1 MSRFRT
7 PMTAIALALIAMLL
21 IVSSSWDD
29 SPSWD
34 EPEHIVAGVTY
45 VRYGHFFYNPYHP
58 PLVKD
63 LAGLAVLA
71 SGPPPMKSWPEGPA
85 VKLFEELF
93 ARNPQTLIRIARLPL
108 QLLSS
113 AFFAIF
119 FLTINQR
126 WGYRAGLA
134 GSLLLL
140 MNPLILAHSGVV
152 HNDVPA
158 AIFIYLSFW
167 FLSGSLQ
174 KPDELKPTV
183 GFALAAGTAQL
194 VKFSCLIIYPVYL
207 LAITASRER
216 WKHWQRVP
224 LSLTIGLAIVWA
236 GYITHPCPSDY
247 QTEYRQ
253 RVFRNETGPI
263 LSAIEW
269 AEQRRWFR
277 RLAWYATGVLAQARH
292 FSEGHDFPVL
302 LDGELHP
309 EGTSVFFPRLLM
321 VKIPLAIWLA
331 LLLASLGLKRVWD
344 TESRLYILFGTLYLG
359 IAINS
364 SLNLGLRHLLP
375 VFPFIFALAGRA
387 LSEGLD
393 HFKSR
398 WYRGAVGL
406 SLALAA
412 LTALAS
418 WPNYISYF
426 NLLSTKQPPAVDS
439 DYDWGTDLL
448 RLSHRAESQGWQP
461 MTVHYFGNLH
471 PRLYLGRDCRRLNPE
486 KLPESGWLAVS
497 ATHYFHLM
505 ATTKANPYRKWL
517 CDQQKVE
524 QVGTF
529 IVFRVGGSAERRHR

>member
-7 PMTAIALALIAMLL
+7 PVTAFALGLIALLL
-21 IVSSSWDD
+21 IVSSSWYD

-45 VRYGHFFYNPYHP
+45 LRYGHFFYNPFHP

-71 SGPPPMKSWPEGPA
+71 SEPPSMKSWPEGPA

-93 ARNPQTLIRIARLPL
+93 AQNPQALIRIARMPL

-119 FLTINQR
+119 FLTIKQR
-126 WGYRAGLA
+126 WGYRAGLI

-158 AIFIYLSFW
+158 AIFIYLSLW
-167 FLSGSLQ
+167 FLSGSLC
-174 KPDELKPTV
+174 KPDELKPIL
-183 GFALAAGTAQL
+183 GFALVAGTAQL

-207 LAITASRER
+207 LAITFSRER
-216 WKHWQRVP
+216 RKHWQRVP
-224 LSLTIGLAIVWA
+224 LSLAIGLAILWV
-236 GYITHPCPSDY
+236 GYITHPCPSDF

-253 RVFRNETGPI
+253 RAFKDETGPI
-263 LSAIEW
+263 ISAIEW

-277 RLAWYATGVLAQARH
+277 RLAWYATGVLAQTRRV
-292 FSEGHDFPVL
+292 SEGHDFPVL

-321 VKIPLAIWLA
+321 VKVPLAIWLA
-331 LLLASLGLKRVWD
+331 LLLAGLGLKRVWD
-344 TESRLYILFGTLYLG
+344 TESRLYALFCALYLG

-387 LSEGLD
+387 LSEGLE
-393 HFKSR
+393 HFKNR
-398 WYRGAVGL
+398 WYRKAVWL
-406 SLALAA
+406 SLGMATV
-412 LTALAS
+412 TALAS

-426 NLLSTKQPPAVDS
+426 NVLSTKEPPAVDS

-448 RLSHRAESQGWQP
+448 RLSHRVESEGWRP
-461 MTVHYFGNLH
+461 ITVHYFGNLH
-471 PRLYLGRDCRRLNPE
+471 PRLYLGQDCRRLNPQQ
-486 KLPESGWLAVS
+486 LPERGWLAVS

-505 ATTKANPYRKWL
+505 ASTKASSYRTWL
-517 CDQQKVE
+517 SHQQKVD

-529 IVFRVGGSAERRHR
+529 IVFRVGGTEMDQ